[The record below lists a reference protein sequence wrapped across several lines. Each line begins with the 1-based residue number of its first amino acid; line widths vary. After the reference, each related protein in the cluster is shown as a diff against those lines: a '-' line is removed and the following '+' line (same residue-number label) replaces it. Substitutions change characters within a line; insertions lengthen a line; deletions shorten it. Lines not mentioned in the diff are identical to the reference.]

1 MAYEVAKEQAEEYE
15 SKKDM
20 MMIKP
25 MRRRLNEEEEEG
37 EKEVVKREM
46 IRCARILERMVNQN
60 NHHDISLGKEDF
72 KKIFSLCIDDSL
84 QTSDFMM
91 MVRMIIRRM
100 KEHCYHC
107 GSSHLR
113 KQGNLRIQ
121 HLAGTQLTVTSLL
134 LVLVHVS
141 LHVAWTIFRTCFIV
155 CP

>member
-72 KKIFSLCIDDSL
+72 
-84 QTSDFMM
+84 
-91 MVRMIIRRM
+91 
-100 KEHCYHC
+100 
-107 GSSHLR
+107 
-113 KQGNLRIQ
+113 
-121 HLAGTQLTVTSLL
+121 
-134 LVLVHVS
+134 
-141 LHVAWTIFRTCFIV
+141 
-155 CP
+155 